1 MPPGFYWL
9 ISAHFVSALADHV
22 SLFMGIYLLQHA
34 GEPSWKLFFLKASLL
49 FFYVVLAPFAGP
61 WADRYSKNRVMF
73 VANLIKL
80 CGAISLLIEPSVAS
94 FLLIGVGSAMYAPA
108 KFGLVTEM
116 VPATQLIR
124 ANGWI
129 ETTLILAVIL
139 GTSLG
144 GFLASETFNHFFL
157 SYFSAPTL
165 QSFVPGLVI
174 LLALYVVAAVFNSG
188 VPTSAV
194 RPDAEISLH
203 RFALANRTLW
213 SDSIARIAL
222 IVTMLIWVVSAG
234 LQLVMMRWLQQ
245 DFSLTISESAY
256 LQGASEIA
264 VVVGAFLASRYV
276 QLQSALRVMPLA
288 YVFGGLVILAPMLN
302 DIYSVSILMLAVGV
316 VLGLLVVPMNALLQ
330 HRGVNLLS
338 PGESIAVQNFN
349 ECLGIV
355 VTLIVLAFAN
365 TSGVSS
371 RVLLMSLGFLTLL
384 ISLLVGWLQRVT
396 LSNSDFLFPMSS
408 LSKEGVNENNDRD

>member
-9 ISAHFVSALADHV
+9 ISAQFVSALADHV
-22 SLFMGIYLLQHA
+22 SLFIGIYLLQYA

-80 CGAISLLIEPSVAS
+80 CGAISLLIEPSVAA

-144 GFLASETFNHFFL
+144 GFLASETFNQFFL
-157 SYFSAPTL
+157 SFFPASTL

-174 LLALYVVAAVFNSG
+174 LLALYVVAAAFNSG
-188 VPTSAV
+188 IPNSAA
-194 RPDAEISLH
+194 RPNTEISLH
-203 RFALANRTLW
+203 RFALSNRTLW

-264 VVVGAFLASRYV
+264 VIAGAFLASRYV

-288 YVFGGLVILAPMLN
+288 YIFGGLVILAPMLN
-302 DIYSVSILMLAVGV
+302 DIYSVSILMLAVGL
-316 VLGLLVVPMNALLQ
+316 VLGFLVLPMNALLQ

-355 VTLIVLAFAN
+355 VALIILAFAN
-365 TSGVSS
+365 TSGVSL

-384 ISLLVGWLQRVT
+384 ISLFVWWLQRVT
-396 LSNSDFLFPMSS
+396 LLNSDVLFPKSG
-408 LSKEGVNENNDRD
+408 LSKEGINENNDRD